1 MSEAVPHDVT
11 RLLGRLGR
19 GADAAGR
26 AEASEALLAL
36 LYGELRGIAGR
47 LMKGERPGNTL
58 EPTGLVHE
66 AWIKLSG
73 GHGAAWSDRAH
84 FLGVAAWARRQVRVD
99 RARRRD
105 AARRG
110 GGLRA
115 VTLPEGLAGSG
126 REVEVLEL
134 HEALERFARLDERAA
149 RVAEMRLFAGMT
161 VEEIGHVLEVAPRT
175 VDEDWAVARA
185 WLRREVTGAPP

>member
-1 MSEAVPHDVT
+1 MSEAAPHDVT

-19 GADAAGR
+19 GAGAAGR
-26 AEASEALLAL
+26 AEAAEALLAL

-84 FLGVAAWARRQVRVD
+84 FLGVAAWAMRQVLVD